1 MKRNLRFVLHTIGG
15 IALLAAA
22 VGAAMWLWNALVPE
36 IFGWKAVGYWQML
49 GLLALVHLFFGH
61 AGRGVHHLHRH
72 HHHLHETMHG
82 LSREERREFIRRR
95 MRSLYA
101 EHSAENR
108 ADDAREE

>member
-1 MKRNLRFVLHTIGG
+1 M
-15 IALLAAA
+15 ALEP
-22 VGAAMWLWNALVPE
+22 LVPE
-36 IFGWKAVGYWQML
+36 IFGWKSVGYWQML

-61 AGRGVHHLHRH
+61 AGRGVHHLHRP
-72 HHHLHETMHG
+72 HHHLHETTHG